1 MQGSRDVRF
10 KEFSIINYQQ
20 NGSIV
25 SVEVNCKTVDNWRY
39 KMKVDI
45 ILGDGDGRR

>member
-1 MQGSRDVRF
+1 MQGSRDVRL
-10 KEFSIINYQQ
+10 KEFTIVDYQQ
-20 NGSIV
+20 NGNIV

-45 ILGDGDGRR
+45 VLGE